1 MSIPLL
7 QLVAYL
13 DSLFPIR
20 LAEKWDHVGLLVGDS
35 ERIVRRVMCCLTVTP
50 RIVEEAVRE
59 RVDMVVSHH
68 PFPFHALQR
77 IVEGPDKEPV
87 GGSIDGG
94 MMLNLIE
101 GRVAVYSPHTAHD
114 SGHNGVN
121 AQLAGMFGLGG
132 IRPLVPDTEDPGV
145 GTGRIGK
152 LPQPASL
159 LSLVHFLKERLSLPY
174 CHYVGEPGSRV
185 QTLAVCCGAADDFI
199 ATARSNGA
207 DVLVLGEARFH
218 ACLEAESLG
227 LALLLPGHYPSERFA
242 MDRLADRITA
252 DWPTLEC
259 FASRC
264 ENDPVKGR

>member
-68 PFPFHALQR
+68 PFPFHAMQR

-94 MMLNLIE
+94 MMLNL
-101 GRVAVYSPHTAHD
+101 
-114 SGHNGVN
+114 N
-121 AQLAGMFGLGG
+121 
-132 IRPLVPDTEDPGV
+132 VPA
-145 GTGRIGK
+145 
-152 LPQPASL
+152 LPFDEIKEEHHKNL
-159 LSLVHFLKERLSLPY
+159 LIFCYLDKNTKTH
-174 CHYVGEPGSRV
+174 
-185 QTLAVCCGAADDFI
+185 
-199 ATARSNGA
+199 
-207 DVLVLGEARFH
+207 
-218 ACLEAESLG
+218 
-227 LALLLPGHYPSERFA
+227 
-242 MDRLADRITA
+242 
-252 DWPTLEC
+252 
-259 FASRC
+259 
-264 ENDPVKGR
+264 